1 MKILHNPKP
10 NILLV
15 DDRPENLL
23 ALHAVLDCEDFN
35 LVDAASGEEALR
47 HLMDNDFALILMD
60 VQMPGLSGFET
71 AMLIKKRERSEF
83 VPIIFITASQTDEI
97 SAGESYKVGG
107 FDYIMK
113 PFNPAALRAKVG
125 FFASYY
131 KKNRK
136 SQQQLELEQEVH
148 KVIEIVSHDLKN
160 PLSSMKLNIG
170 LLKKQL
176 SAGEHERIINTLDK
190 KLVAMEKS
198 SLQMQH
204 LIEDIL
210 DLAKFE
216 GSQVKLDHKPWNVC
230 ALVTEVIEALTPHLE
245 EKNITIKNIVPE
257 HCTVDCD
264 RERISQVFFN
274 LIGNAIKHSPN
285 GATITIMGTELP
297 NHLKF
302 EVIDDGPG
310 IARENLKHV
319 FDRFWQG
326 DTQSKV
332 GTGLGLSIS
341 RWIVEA
347 HGGHIWAEST
357 LGKGSNFAFELPRVA
372 VTEN

>member
-23 ALHAVLDCEDFN
+23 ALHAVLDNCNDYN
-35 LVDAASGEEALR
+35 LVDASCGEEALK
-47 HLMDNDFALILMD
+47 HLLDQDFALILMD

-97 SAGESYKVGG
+97 SAGEGFKVGG

-113 PFNPAALRAKVG
+113 PFNPAALRAKVS

-170 LLKKQL
+170 LLKKQMA
-176 SAGEHERIINTLDK
+176 AGEHDRILSTLEK
-190 KLVAMEKS
+190 KLTIMEKS
-198 SLQMQH
+198 SQQMQH

-216 GSQVKLDHKPWNVC
+216 GSQVHLDHKPWNVC
-230 ALVTEVIEALTPHLE
+230 QLINEVIDAVTPHLE
-245 EKNITIKNIVPE
+245 EKDISIKNIVPIE
-257 HCTVDCD
+257 CTVDCD

-274 LIGNAIKHSPN
+274 LIGNAIKHSPA
-285 GATITIMGTELP
+285 GSAITIVGT
-297 NHLKF
+297 HLQDHFKF

-326 DTQSKV
+326 NTHSKV
-332 GTGLGLSIS
+332 GSGLGLSIS

-357 LGKGSNFAFELPRVA
+357 LGKGSNFAFELPVSSRK
-372 VTEN
+372 